1 MRRKIVLTGACAV
14 RSARPR
20 INSVHRTTGSGMM
33 TASGDRPKNSNVATT
48 SVRPRI
54 NREDKP
60 KISNG
65 RRSANGRNNSV
76 ASNVVNGSS
85 NARSRNNAACR
96 ISAGRLRTSKDDKLT
111 SKDAMLSRRAAIRN
125 NGRRSANGRNRKTV
139 VDWISNDKLKQS
151 GVRLIRT
158 ANEIGNDVATTI
170 SAGLRTSSAYLS
182 NSVDRLKSNAA

>member
-1 MRRKIVLTGACAV
+1 MRRKIVLTDAFGE

-20 INSVHRTTGSGMM
+20 INSVNRTTGSGMM
-33 TASGDRPKNSNVATT
+33 TASGDRPKSNVAIT
-48 SVRPRI
+48 SVRRRI
-54 NREDKP
+54 NNEDKP